1 MDLKLRLRALVAA
14 VVLSAAGCSAEP
26 VAQPPTAPAQTA
38 TPSPTVASA
47 IDGQW
52 ISHLTRDDITRQIE
66 KAGLAEWTERF
77 LKRERIQ
84 AKYTAVYHFAD
95 GRFQVA
101 YFEEGGVWHVG
112 WTGPYVVTGNEV
124 QIIDESTGVTDVYTW
139 RIADDRLDLDR
150 LSSDSETVNGF
161 PFEVYDAAYMSDS
174 WPRSDCAMEAGKD
187 C

>member
-1 MDLKLRLRALVAA
+1 MLPPAAPSRPDSLPRSRLR
-14 VVLSAAGCSAEP
+14 P
-26 VAQPPTAPAQTA
+26 RRPPRR
-38 TPSPTVASA
+38 SSSA
-47 IDGQW
+47 IDGTW
-52 ISHLTRDDITRQIE
+52 ISHLTREDITRQIE
-66 KAGLAEWTERF
+66 KAGLAKWTKQF
-77 LKRERIQ
+77 LVRERIQ
-84 AKYTAVYHFAD
+84 ANNTAVYTFAD

-124 QIIDESTGVTDVYTW
+124 QMTDESTGVTDVYAW

-150 LSSDSETVNGF
+150 LRSDSETVNGF
-161 PFEVYDAAYMSDS
+161 PFEVYDAAYMSDR